1 MKTKKKS
8 DVNLLFGSS
17 SSIGLDFIKLFK
29 DENFIFFS
37 RSKINVKFVDFDYL
51 NLDNKITKVPKNV
64 NKIFFV
70 SPYYLKKNLNN

>member
-17 SSIGLDFIKLFK
+17 SSIGLDFVKLFK

-64 NKIFFV
+64 NKIFFLA
-70 SPYYLKKNLNN
+70 SPYYLKKKS